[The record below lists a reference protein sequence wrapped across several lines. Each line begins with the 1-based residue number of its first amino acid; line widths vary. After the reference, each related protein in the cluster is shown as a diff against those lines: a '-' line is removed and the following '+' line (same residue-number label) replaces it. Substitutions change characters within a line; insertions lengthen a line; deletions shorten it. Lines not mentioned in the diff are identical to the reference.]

1 MNVAG
6 QLDVLSPEQMQTIHE
21 KACEILSKKGVVFE
35 SDETIEIFKNHGF
48 KVDVYWV

>member
-35 SDETIEIFKNHGF
+35 SDETIEILALRE
-48 KVDVYWV
+48 DVWVSSR